1 MDLGIEG
8 AVAVVTGANNPEGIG
23 AAIVEALAR
32 EGAQVC
38 VPYLRLDP
46 TDWAVHDASVSN
58 PPGDSRYH
66 ALRAGGHHHVEQ
78 RLREHGLSAHWREID
93 LAGEDAATE
102 VFDWAEAVAGPVRI
116 LVNNAS
122 HFENDGAIVSLSAD
136 AIRRTFAV
144 NLQATLLLVTEFTR
158 RFASSVGD
166 GRVISISTDAAQQF
180 AGQVAYGSS
189 KAAVEAMTRA
199 AAVELGP
206 RGITVN
212 AVAPGPVQTGYI
224 PAELHEELQEEIP
237 LRRLGAPKDIADAV
251 GFLASRRASWITGQV
266 LRVAGGHI
274 M

>member
-1 MDLGIEG
+1 VDLGIEG
-8 AVAVVTGANNPEGIG
+8 AVAIVTGANNPEGIG

-32 EGAQVC
+32 EGVHVC
-38 VPYLRLDP
+38 VPYLRLNP
-46 TDWAVHDASVSN
+46 QDWDVHDASVSD

-66 ALRAGGHHHVEQ
+66 ALRAEGHHHVEQ
-78 RLREHGLSAHWREID
+78 RLHEYGLSAHWLEVD
-93 LAGEDAATE
+93 LSGDRSAAE

-122 HFENDGAIVSLSAD
+122 HFQNDD
-136 AIRRTFAV
+136 AIASLTAAAIRSTFSV
-144 NLQATLLLVTEFTR
+144 NLQATLLLVQEFAR
-158 RFASSVGD
+158 RLPRSAGG
-166 GRVISISTDAAQQF
+166 GRVISISSDAAQQF

-206 RGITVN
+206 MGITVN

-224 PAELHEELQEEIP
+224 AADLHAALHEAIP
-237 LRRLGAPKDIADAV
+237 LRRLGTPSDIADAV
-251 GFLASRRASWITGQV
+251 LFLASRRASWITGQV
-266 LRVAGGHI
+266 LRVAGGHV